1 MNLSN
6 KPQPDAPEPDTIAPD
21 RLREIAADK
30 IAAAERL
37 SAAIVE
43 LGTAT
48 TALLDADR
56 AFWIEWHNRHG
67 DYGESAWRLMGQ
79 LRTFL
84 LGDIVLSAPEMPHYL
99 NLPRQ
104 SATTRE
110 TIASI
115 IARQT
120 NDDLASEAQ
129 LKEPAQ

>member
-1 MNLSN
+1 MGIFS
-6 KPQPDAPEPDTIAPD
+6 KPQPDASGPEPD

-43 LGTAT
+43 MGAAT

-56 AFWIEWHNRHG
+56 AFWIEWHARHG
-67 DYGESAWRLMGQ
+67 DYGESTRRLMNQ
-79 LRTFL
+79 LRPFL
-84 LGDIVLSAPEMPHYL
+84 LGDIVLNAPAMPNHL

-104 SATTRE
+104 RGTTGA
-110 TIASI
+110 TIASL

>member
-1 MNLSN
+1 MGIFS
-6 KPQPDAPEPDTIAPD
+6 KPQPDASGPEPD

-43 LGTAT
+43 MGAAT

-56 AFWIEWHNRHG
+56 AFWMEWHNRHG
-67 DYGESAWRLMGQ
+67 DYGESTRRLMNQ

-84 LGDIVLSAPEMPHYL
+84 LGDIVLNAPDMPNYL

-104 SATTRE
+104 RGTTDA
-110 TIASI
+110 TIASL